1 MSGWQWF
8 WTLVWFI
15 IYIVVLIFLYFYQ
28 PFEDLFNL
36 ILNGLSYENSIFWAV
51 VIVGIAG
58 FCGYHWRAYRVH
70 IVAQNN
76 VEAMVLSSLCGSTAT
91 AILLSGGATLQSVQI
106 LLARMLES
114 GFALDAEFGRH
125 IVSVVALILLTGVF
139 SIVFWLLKVI
149 QGARQAA

>member
-1 MSGWQWF
+1 
-8 WTLVWFI
+8 
-15 IYIVVLIFLYFYQ
+15 
-28 PFEDLFNL
+28 
-36 ILNGLSYENSIFWAV
+36 V
-51 VIVGIAG
+51 VIIGIIG
-58 FCGYHWRAYRVH
+58 FCAYHWRAYRVH

-125 IVSVVALILLTGVF
+125 LVSVVALILLTGVF

-149 QGARQAA
+149 QGARQAT

>member
-1 MSGWQWF
+1 M
-8 WTLVWFI
+8 
-15 IYIVVLIFLYFYQ
+15 IFLRWYQ
-28 PFEDLFNL
+28 PFADLFN
-36 ILNGLSYENSIFWAV
+36 IVITGLSYENSILWAV
-51 VIVGIAG
+51 VIIGIIG

-76 VEAMVLSSLCGSTAT
+76 VEAMVLSSLRGSAAT

-106 LLARMLES
+106 LLARMLAS

-125 IVSVVALILLTGVF
+125 LASVVALILLTGVF

-149 QGARQAA
+149 QGARRAA